1 MADAKSQDHQAKLAP
16 SQKHALPEWIFSVKD
31 CREMFSFKDFYMIGR
46 DVVR

>member
-1 MADAKSQDHQAKLAP
+1 MDAKSQDHQANLAP
-16 SQKHALPEWIFSVKD
+16 SPKYALPEWIHSVKD

>member
-1 MADAKSQDHQAKLAP
+1 MDAKSQDHHANLAP
-16 SQKHALPEWIFSVKD
+16 SPKYALPEWIHSVKD